1 MHAEKTCVF
10 DSEYRQ
16 IDSELEERENQETF
30 EGHLRWKRKMTPKE
44 TKQGFSGCLPPTYL
58 Q

>member
-30 EGHLRWKRKMTPKE
+30 EGHLRWKRKMTP
-44 TKQGFSGCLPPTYL
+44 
-58 Q
+58 